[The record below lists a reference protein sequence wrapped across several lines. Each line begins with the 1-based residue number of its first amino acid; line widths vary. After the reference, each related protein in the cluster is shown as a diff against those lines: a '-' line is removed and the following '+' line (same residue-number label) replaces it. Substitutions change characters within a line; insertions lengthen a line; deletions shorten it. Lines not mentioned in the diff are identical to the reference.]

1 MRRITTSTAGFLGPC
16 GIHRRARQGAHA
28 EKQRQQDS
36 LFHDKIAYSLRDGY
50 FVPTS
55 ARFAAASSFSF
66 SLLTFG

>member
-1 MRRITTSTAGFLGPC
+1 MKPPVVDTFLAMEEGNDLHSPIRGNQILPTSQ
-16 GIHRRARQGAHA
+16 IQ
-28 EKQRQQDS
+28 
-36 LFHDKIAYSLRDGY
+36 IAYALRNGY